1 MILHYERCHKEKPL
15 PVRIL
20 VVDDS
25 ESFRQHICKM
35 LAKLPTFQVIGEVS
49 DGLEA
54 VHKAEQLQ
62 PDAILLDVG
71 LPQLNGIA
79 AGKQIRKLSPE
90 SKIIFVSQESS
101 VEVVQEALNLGAR
114 AYVLKSRI
122 ATDLKAALDS
132 VLEGGQFVSKG
143 LI

>member
-1 MILHYERCHKEKPL
+1 
-15 PVRIL
+15 
-20 VVDDS
+20 
-25 ESFRQHICKM
+25 M

-79 AGKQIRKLSPE
+79 AGRQIRKLSPE

-101 VEVVQEALNLGAR
+101 VEVVQEALNLGAH

-122 ATDLKAALDS
+122 ATDLQAALDS